1 MSWASDELFNIDL
14 GDERLNKR
22 SVKILDALGGNPINS
37 IPAACNGY
45 HETKAAYRFFD
56 NTGVTPK
63 KILKPHIDATLKRI
77 AEEKIVLCVQ
87 DTTELDFSGQKEN
100 VGMGF
105 LNLDARRGLYL
116 HPTLAITPER
126 VCLGVIDN
134 QTHRREK
141 LNHHLTAEE
150 KKLDKKLPIEEKESY
165 RWLLSYQ
172 AACNIAEKFPNK
184 TIVSI
189 GDRECDLYEFFIAAE
204 KAQKNGPAAHWL
216 IRLQHDRLTEQTK
229 ENADGELIHK
239 KLREIASQ
247 SPILGHIEFMLR
259 ARDGK
264 QERQVTQTVQVIREK
279 ILPPDTL
286 KTDIQSINVTAILTK
301 EINTPDGE
309 EPIEWMLLTS
319 VEIQDDNQAFAIIK
333 WYLARWEIE
342 IYFKILKSGCHIEEL
357 QLETEA
363 RMDACLAMYM
373 IVAWRI
379 LYFTMLGRVCPDVS
393 CDIVF
398 HEHEWKSV
406 YEVSNKK
413 KAPEKPISLNEMI
426 ILIGCLGGHLNR
438 KSDGFPGPKKM
449 WIGMQKMRSFTIARE
464 ALMDIYG

>member
-1 MSWASDELFNIDL
+1 MPGLPLTTKEMDLEGLKQLFENPDYRPDMLKVYPCMVMEGTKLYDDWKNGDFVPLATKEAAEIIAEAKRFVPKWCRIMRVQRDIPTFATASGVDRTNLRQYVNILCNEKNIICKCIRCREAGFNL
-14 GDERLNKR
+14 K
-22 SVKILDALGGNPINS
+22 
-37 IPAACNGY
+37 NG
-45 HETKAAYRFFD
+45 
-56 NTGVTPK
+56 K
-63 KILKPHIDATLKRI
+63 KIDFN
-77 AEEKIVLCVQ
+77 KIQ
-87 DTTELDFSGQKEN
+87 TT
-100 VGMGF
+100 
-105 LNLDARRGLYL
+105 
-116 HPTLAITPER
+116 
-126 VCLGVIDN
+126 
-134 QTHRREK
+134 
-141 LNHHLTAEE
+141 TAEYE
-150 KKLDKKLPIEEKESY
+150 ASNGK
-165 RWLLSYQ
+165 
-172 AACNIAEKFPNK
+172 
-184 TIVSI
+184 
-189 GDRECDLYEFFIAAE
+189 EFFIAAE
-204 KAQKNGPAAHWL
+204 NRQKNGPAAHWL

-239 KLREIASQ
+239 KLREIVSQ
-247 SPILGHIEFMLR
+247 SPILGQIEFMLR

-319 VEIQDDNQAFAIIK
+319 VEIKDDNQAFEIIK

-398 HEHEWKSV
+398 QEHEWK
-406 YEVSNKK
+406 
-413 KAPEKPISLNEMI
+413 
-426 ILIGCLGGHLNR
+426 
-438 KSDGFPGPKKM
+438 
-449 WIGMQKMRSFTIARE
+449 
-464 ALMDIYG
+464 